1 MIEFKA
7 AEELYFSWRDWRNGL
22 VVGLCS
28 DLFGVLFLGLLG
40 GRSSSNWQVFVTS
53 HTGIERE
60 NRRSFQRTAMPSRSC
75 VELKGRPVKRFAE
88 RSTGVKQGE
97 LGIAKSCVGS
107 LSFFQLPVK
116 FVHELGS

>member
-1 MIEFKA
+1 MG
-7 AEELYFSWRDWRNGL
+7 FSLTLSGRTFTADG
-22 VVGLCS
+22 
-28 DLFGVLFLGLLG
+28 LFLWVDSFMDSSLLRG
-40 GRSSSNWQVFVTS
+40 GRSSSNWQVSVTS

-88 RSTGVKQGE
+88 RSAGVKQGE